1 MQLAVE
7 RLDNAQAN
15 GRTIIIED
23 SAATL
28 IPHIP
33 SDNNSFVNFS
43 SLSQRRI
50 FIIKPTKQVDEF

>member
-1 MQLAVE
+1 MQLAVK

-28 IPHIP
+28 IPRIS
-33 SDNNSFVNFS
+33 SDNKSFVNFS
-43 SLSQRRI
+43 SLSQTRI
-50 FIIKPTKQVDEF
+50 IMMKPTKQV